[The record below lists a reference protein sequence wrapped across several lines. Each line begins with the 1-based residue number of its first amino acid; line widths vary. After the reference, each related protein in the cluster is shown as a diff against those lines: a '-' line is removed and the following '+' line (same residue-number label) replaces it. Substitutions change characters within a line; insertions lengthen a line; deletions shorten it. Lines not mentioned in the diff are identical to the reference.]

1 MSEIYTSIVDI
12 FHGQKN
18 SLCALFLFRAH
29 WFATESIEVDA
40 YESTVNTA
48 VSSAF
53 GDHSFS
59 SETFF
64 SKLQKID
71 CTSAVQNPGYDC
83 VKVLIIADEP
93 EVPAFSEIV
102 GLRRAIEEFVGKV
115 DLLAFSSDSIF
126 LNQKKISEK
135 GYTNVG
141 STQTILAKKRYTLII
156 VSLASDNLRK
166 LFFEKSNIMQY
177 LRNSPSRIRM
187 YVSGASDI
195 PDEIVT
201 NRSVDLFPYS
211 KQGAGK
217 STQKFKNAILDYIRK
232 EQRQN
237 PNSHATP

>member
-1 MSEIYTSIVDI
+1 MHIISLSRSLVRYRKHRGGRASLPLTRQYLVLLEITHSL
-12 FHGQKN
+12 QKPFSAN
-18 SLCALFLFRAH
+18 S
-29 WFATESIEVDA
+29 
-40 YESTVNTA
+40 
-48 VSSAF
+48 
-53 GDHSFS
+53 
-59 SETFF
+59 
-64 SKLQKID
+64 KKID
-71 CTSAVQNPGYDC
+71 CISAVQSTGYDC
-83 VKVLIIADEP
+83 VKVLIIADET
-93 EVPAFSEIV
+93 EAPAFDEIV
-102 GLRRAIEEFVGKV
+102 GLRKAIQELVGKV
-115 DLLAFSSDSIF
+115 DLLAFSRDSIF

-166 LFFEKSNIMQY
+166 LFFEKSNILQY

-211 KQGAGK
+211 KQGAAK

-237 PNSHATP
+237 QNSQATP